1 MDKERINFIC
11 AGVGGGSGK
20 KGATEKLNLLG
31 PFSMRII
38 CCPFCIVVICLL
50 FAYFQNLIPKMSVQ
64 NISLYIPRI
73 RAPMTENDLA
83 KLLQETCHLGEIEN
97 IEMFEDLLIAP
108 EQTSYAFVYFQ
119 HWYPT
124 LGNQCLQVELMK
136 TGKFLIP
143 LDADRVLTVYPN
155 QYFLTP
161 SVSSEEAESEVES
174 EAESETEMKEGDVEE
189 FSEMENGGE
198 EVEINEREIMEEQE
212 EILFEQ
218 YYQEMEEVM
227 RLMGEESFDLVSADY
242 ASRLETQLGAL
253 MYSTAPI
260 SVIQN

>member
-1 MDKERINFIC
+1 
-11 AGVGGGSGK
+11 
-20 KGATEKLNLLG
+20 
-31 PFSMRII
+31 
-38 CCPFCIVVICLL
+38 
-50 FAYFQNLIPKMSVQ
+50 MSVQ

-73 RAPMTENDLA
+73 QSPMTENDLV
-83 KLLQETCHLGEIEN
+83 KLLQETCHIGEIEN
-97 IEMFEDLLIAP
+97 IELFEDLLITP
-108 EQTSYAFVYFQ
+108 EQTSSAFVYFQ

-143 LDADRVLTVYPN
+143 IDGDRVLNVFKN
-155 QYFLTP
+155 EYFLTP
-161 SVSSEEAESEVES
+161 SVGSDEEDSDQEI
-174 EAESETEMKEGDVEE
+174 EE
-189 FSEMENGGE
+189 ILEMEKEGE
-198 EVEINEREIMEEQE
+198 EVEINEREIMEEQAE
-212 EILFEQ
+212 MEFEQ

-253 MYSTAPI
+253 ISSTAPI

>member
-1 MDKERINFIC
+1 
-11 AGVGGGSGK
+11 
-20 KGATEKLNLLG
+20 
-31 PFSMRII
+31 
-38 CCPFCIVVICLL
+38 
-50 FAYFQNLIPKMSVQ
+50 
-64 NISLYIPRI
+64 
-73 RAPMTENDLA
+73 MTENDLA

-161 SVSSEEAESEVES
+161 SVSSEEAESEAES
-174 EAESETEMKEGDVEE
+174 EA
-189 FSEMENGGE
+189 ENGGE
-198 EVEINEREIMEEQE
+198 ELDINIREIMEEQE

-227 RLMGEESFDLVSADY
+227 QLMGEESFDLVSADY

-253 MYSTAPI
+253 RNVPVSRT
-260 SVIQN
+260 Q

>member
-1 MDKERINFIC
+1 
-11 AGVGGGSGK
+11 
-20 KGATEKLNLLG
+20 
-31 PFSMRII
+31 
-38 CCPFCIVVICLL
+38 
-50 FAYFQNLIPKMSVQ
+50 
-64 NISLYIPRI
+64 
-73 RAPMTENDLA
+73 MTENDLA
-83 KLLQETCHLGEIEN
+83 KLLQETCHLGVIEN

-124 LGNQCLQVELMK
+124 LGNQCLQVEFMK
-136 TGKFLIP
+136 TGKFPIP

-174 EAESETEMKEGDVEE
+174 EAESE
-189 FSEMENGGE
+189 MENGGE
-198 EVEINEREIMEEQE
+198 ELDINEREIMEEQE

>member
-1 MDKERINFIC
+1 MGEVEKR
-11 AGVGGGSGK
+11 
-20 KGATEKLNLLG
+20 GATEKLNLRWPSG
-31 PFSMRII
+31 MRII
-38 CCPFCIVVICLL
+38 CCPFCICNLPISL
-50 FAYFQNLIPKMSVQ
+50 AYFQNLIPKMSVQ

-136 TGKFLIP
+136 TGKFPIP

-174 EAESETEMKEGDVEE
+174 EAESE
-189 FSEMENGGE
+189 MENGGE
-198 EVEINEREIMEEQE
+198 EVDINEREIMEEQE
-212 EILFEQ
+212 EIRFEQ

>member
-1 MDKERINFIC
+1 
-11 AGVGGGSGK
+11 
-20 KGATEKLNLLG
+20 
-31 PFSMRII
+31 
-38 CCPFCIVVICLL
+38 
-50 FAYFQNLIPKMSVQ
+50 MSVQ

-83 KLLQETCHLGEIEN
+83 KLLQETCHLGVIEN

-161 SVSSEEAESEVES
+161 SVSSEEAESEAES
-174 EAESETEMKEGDVEE
+174 EAELESESEAE
-189 FSEMENGGE
+189 SEMENGGE
-198 EVEINEREIMEEQE
+198 EVDINEREIMEEQE
-212 EILFEQ
+212 EIRFEQ

-227 RLMGEESFDLVSADY
+227 ELMGEESFDLVSADY